1 MNVHTKYKNTKSLDE
16 FKFKK
21 KTWNVISVFLG
32 YARNMYKTLGY
43 I

>member
-1 MNVHTKYKNTKSLDE
+1 MNLNL
-16 FKFKK
+16 KK
-21 KTWNVISVFLG
+21 KTWNVISVFVG